1 MWVDFRTNKLPLKKC
16 MIKHDFFPHFLDIPC
31 LILIFAFK
39 VSLCGWPSILNIWE
53 FQNWKWYFSGIT
65 KVVTQT
71 GLLRVLIY
79 YQRDQWSHLTCWLLK
94 VRICMYNT
102 HHFWSLLQYSL
113 FYEYLLPFFIEVIIT
128 HSFTLIWCK
137 QVGWYIHVTSKRIF
151 EMII

>member
-1 MWVDFRTNKLPLKKC
+1 MSWFSCEQVTFKKVY
-16 MIKHDFFPHFLDIPC
+16 DQTWFSHFLGIPC

-39 VSLCGWPSILNIWE
+39 VILYGWPSILNIWE